1 MGKIKV
7 KKQSTFID
15 MTAMSDV
22 TVLLL
27 TFFMF
32 TSTFRAMEP
41 IQVTTPTSVS
51 EIPIPDINLMTIL
64 VDMNGKIFMSF
75 TNDQDKVDVLTAVG
89 EDYGIT
95 FTPGQINSFRKL
107 KSFGVPIRT
116 MVYYLDLP
124 EDQQLKYMQ
133 DLENLRVGIPT
144 EPMADSRGDIST
156 DNEFVR
162 WVSHATVKNTNIR
175 IAIKADGGTSY
186 PVVKKVI
193 DDLRGM
199 RQNKYLFITSLKT
212 ASNT

>member
-41 IQVTTPTSVS
+41 VQVTTPASVS
-51 EIPIPDINLMTIL
+51 EITIPEQNLATIL
-64 VDMNGKIFMSF
+64 VDPNGKMFMSF
-75 TNDQDKVDVLTAVG
+75 TNDQDKIDALIAMG

-95 FTPGQINSFRKL
+95 FTNEQLNSFRKL
-107 KSFGVPIRT
+107 RSFGVPMSAMSQFLNESET
-116 MVYYLDLP
+116 N
-124 EDQQLKYMQ
+124 QQKYMD

-144 EPMADSRGDIST
+144 SELSDERGPISR
-156 DNEFVR
+156 DNEFLR
-162 WVSHATVKNTNIR
+162 WISHAKTVNPHML
-175 IAIKADGGTSY
+175 IAIKADQATNY
-186 PVVKKVI
+186 PVVKQVI
-193 DDLRGM
+193 DDLRGI
-199 RQNKYLFITSLKT
+199 RENKYLLLTSLRT
-212 ASNT
+212 ASH

>member
-41 IQVTTPTSVS
+41 IQVVAPASVS
-51 EIPIPDINLMTIL
+51 EIPIPEQNLATIL
-64 VDMNGKIFMSF
+64 VDLGGKIFMSF
-75 TNDQDKVDVLTAVG
+75 TNDQDKTDALVAMG

-95 FTPGQINSFRKL
+95 FTNEQINSFRKL
-107 KSFGVPIRT
+107 KAFGVPINFMT
-116 MVYYLDLP
+116 SFLDLS
-124 EDQQLKYMQ
+124 ETDQQKHME

-144 EPMADSRGDIST
+144 GAMSDERGSFAV
-156 DNEFVR
+156 DNEFLR
-162 WVSHATVKNTNIR
+162 WISHATSKNSNLL
-175 IAIKADGGTSY
+175 IAIKADKDTNY
-186 PVVKKVI
+186 PVIKGVI
-193 DDLRGM
+193 DDLRGI
-199 RQNKYLFITSLKT
+199 RKNKYLLITSLRT
-212 ASNT
+212 ASH